1 MANRYKIYPEKNFAI
16 SIFEPGKKTI
26 KEIYDL
32 AQEIRNDK
40 DFPSIHYHLTNL
52 KGSSFE
58 FEITE
63 ISLVIDLIKSYKKT
77 DNQKVAVYMIDD
89 PKQTATVHIFAKK
102 LGADRNYCSTI
113 EKAYTLLKIKI
124 PFEEFLIMTKI

>member
-16 SIFEPGKKTI
+16 TIFEPGKKTI

-32 AQEIRNDK
+32 AQVIRNDK

-58 FEITE
+58 FEISE
-63 ISLVIDLIKSYKKT
+63 ISLVIDLIKSHKKT
-77 DNQKVAVYMIDD
+77 DNQKVAVYMIDE
-89 PKQTATVHIFAKK
+89 PKETATVHIFAKK
-102 LGADRNYCSTI
+102 LGSDRNYCSTV
-113 EKAYTLLKIKI
+113 EKAHTLLKTQI
-124 PFEEFLIMTKI
+124 PYNEFLKMIEI